1 MEERWMEEPEWIAR
15 PPKEGLLAKAGRTAA
30 RVVKMVEAFMF
41 LMAVEVGGIVFVGR

>member
-15 PPKEGLLAKAGRTAA
+15 PPKELLAKAGRTAA
-30 RVVKMVEAFMF
+30 RVVKMVEAFIF